1 MDKPLR
7 YSLHAQTVMRERKLD
22 PAWIAAAVHS
32 PEWIMPDPA
41 GSGAQRRYRS
51 IPALEGRIL
60 RVVCVETAD
69 EIRIVSAFI
78 DRGARK
84 PA

>member
-22 PAWIAAAVHS
+22 PAWIAAAVRS

-51 IPALEGRIL
+51 ISALGDRIL
-60 RVVCVETAD
+60 RVVWPMRYE
-69 EIRIVSAFI
+69 
-78 DRGARK
+78 
-84 PA
+84 

>member
-7 YSLHAQTVMRERKLD
+7 YSLHAETVMRERKLD
-22 PAWIAAAVHS
+22 PAWIEATVRA
-32 PEWIMPDPA
+32 PEWRLSDP
-41 GSGAQRRYRS
+41 SGPEVERRYRA
-51 IPALEGRIL
+51 IEALDGRIL
-60 RVVCVETAD
+60 RVVCVEASD
-69 EIRIVSAFI
+69 EVRIISAFI